1 MENITMK
8 PSPYL
13 RTQYEDEYGD
23 VRDVT
28 VRNYQKQMIMNLLQM
43 EKFVCADDTGL
54 GKTLSVLSM
63 IGYVWLKEPDYVP
76 IIVTTKSALFQWAS
90 EVQKFMQGMS
100 AVVSVGEPHERHA
113 AYREFFEGHD
123 PSRKRLLLLTYDMI
137 MRDSE
142 QSVIKDR
149 DHVASREDKRAL
161 AAARLAKRE
170 AAAVHKATLA
180 KWQAHFGEEV
190 GYDKS
195 EYMTKVLGGQPL
207 DGLKDPPGWT
217 EDDRRELLGFLAAR
231 QALMAAE
238 AEVSRMIQVVTPP
251 KVVPGL
257 PQYLKELQARHPGV
271 RFMLVMDEIHKLKNH
286 RSQFH
291 LKSADIAKVSQR
303 IVGMTATPV
312 QNRLMEF
319 FSLFRIVKPDL
330 FPKITHFQNEFCV
343 MKMQNIGGG
352 RQVPVV
358 VGYRNLDKFVERIEP
373 FYLSRKKY
381 EVAKELP
388 ALVSM
393 EVDCELSEMQEELYD
408 IAEASALDD
417 VGDDENESANALKA
431 LTAVQQACNA
441 PQLLLDEEG
450 NPWEGPSGKIDK
462 IHEILTE
469 QALGKKVIVFSRF
482 EKMISLIEKSLAGV
496 KWTDEAGVER
506 TGIPCVRVTGKESDP
521 KLRERAK
528 QKFQDPKSGI
538 NVVLITTAG
547 SESINLQAAEHI
559 VFTDLPWSWGVYVQ
573 LTGRAIRIG
582 STHTTV
588 VAHHLLARRRGGGTT
603 MDHDVLRALREKKKL
618 ADKVAGESLQG
629 GLVLVSDES
638 DIVHDIMALM
648 RQKAASRTGDKAAQ
662 LADLNARLKA
672 QGVKKAPAKG
682 HEQGEKAK
690 KPPVKRRVV
699 EAEPIAADLDIDFGD
714 LL

>member
-588 VAHHLLARRRGGGTT
+588 VAHHLLARRRGDGTT